1 MNVLTNIN
9 SFVKITIF
17 ASAILVA
24 IVLAPSQIPA
34 LKAQTASTEIVA
46 SSIDGGGGEMSGSN
60 LSMEYAVA
68 ESQPIGQTSS
78 ANFTLDS
85 GFIPIIAEQEESNS
99 PPVSTPVQSVPTLSF
114 WSLLVLC
121 GIIVILSI
129 KKRRL
134 A

>member
-1 MNVLTNIN
+1 MSNHYNLTAKILLLFVSVLVIG
-9 SFVKITIF
+9 IT
-17 ASAILVA
+17 
-24 IVLAPSQIPA
+24 APEQIPG
-34 LKAQTASTEIVA
+34 LGAQTASTEIVA

-85 GFIPIIAEQEESNS
+85 GFIPIIAEQEESSS